1 MVRPDSQLT
10 PEERAFLQSLWQQP
24 VAEDEDRDYLCRL
37 MPEGELAAFWQW
49 FARERLEI
57 VVHRGRCRYQFPL
70 RVVGDAHQPLHFQ
83 VGIPEIHDEQ
93 ARPRALR
100 VAPPQEEVCLRSGRA
115 TQPGCTPVLDIS
127 ASGIAVP
134 AGALGGEG
142 RRGGPRH
149 LELLLPGEAP
159 MPLQAR
165 TLAGRRRP
173 RRLVINLD
181 RQDQRLQ
188 TALRRYIFR
197 AHLRDASPAEA
208 CEGGGEL
215 G

>member
-10 PEERAFLQSLWQQP
+10 SEERAFLQSLWHQP
-24 VAEDEDRDYLCRL
+24 VLAPSGPEGLCRL
-37 MPEGELAAFWQW
+37 VPDGEYATFWQA
-49 FARERLEI
+49 FIGEGLEI
-57 VVHRGRCRYQFPL
+57 LAHRGQCGYRFPL
-70 RVVGDAHQPLHFQ
+70 RVVRGPHQPLYFE

-100 VAPPQEEVCLRSGRA
+100 IRPPREEVCLRSSRA
-115 TQPGCTPVLDIS
+115 RPGCTAVLDIS

-134 AGALGGEG
+134 ADALEGLGRGAGAEQ
-142 RRGGPRH
+142 

-159 MPLQAR
+159 MRLQAPAV
-165 TLAGRRRP
+165 AGRRRP
-173 RRLVINLD
+173 RRLVINLN

-188 TALRRYIFR
+188 AALRRYIFR
-197 AHLRDASPAEA
+197 AHLRAGRLDTSHH
-208 CEGGGEL
+208 GGNEL